1 MTVTE
6 TAYFVLFL
14 LISIPVSIVDI
25 KTLRIPLIYMY
36 LGLIITIIFEIFFRR
51 KELAMDIFSALLLFS
66 IFSFIRI
73 ITKHGIGLG
82 DVKFTLIK
90 GLFSG
95 FPFVLISSLISSLL
109 GILFYLFLYIKKI
122 NIENKKI
129 PFLPFMSAGTLI
141 TLIIKHFI

>member
-82 DVKFTLIK
+82 DVQFTLIT